1 MWTAIFLVNFVIIAS
16 VASHHYEFHLET
28 KLYCVEGLKD
38 AQGKPPPCSKS
49 ISTHTAGLT
58 LPGMEDGKSLMFRS
72 HVIVGSDGS
81 ETKVEAHPSYPYQY
95 FMTTTTPELVTVHSL
110 RNGESFFIGSAP
122 PQAHKLHIKADD
134 SLSLEEDGWTP
145 YGSLVENDGVRQNLW
160 AKYGFK
166 GVDPATGFHHSYAH
180 EANLA
185 PDTWTLF
192 MDEHNEK
199 PLKLVAS
206 NSMHDNAYHQ
216 EVLFTRF
223 HKNNSFLTADQA
235 KERLFY
241 LYEIGNHH
249 NQGASRRLRS
259 TRKHLDTFGS
269 AVDSLLSGHIPS
281 DPGKLIH
288 SAAWLKKH
296 HKSSSII
303 PYFAAKAGSA
313 AAKYF
318 GRHIGSR
325 RLVAFDFQYPKGCQA
340 WGGTKDFCIAIQ
352 VSAAN
357 DSYADGYLHVDF
369 PNVQRTERGAI
380 LDVDITMWY
389 DDFDLDFEVNGDGC
403 SVVYRLGSS
412 VSISVTI
419 CVEAT
424 GNCNCNLDTGIC
436 IASIQA
442 WAYFRVHLPN
452 PIGNIIEITLTSNL
466 DVLAGPAYFMR
477 ANGSIGTSASIDIP
491 SASASITFHFVAV
504 FVDKYLQKWHLTGW
518 LTFDAQISFLF
529 WNPSR
534 HKQFPLFSHA
544 Y

>member
-1 MWTAIFLVNFVIIAS
+1 MWTAVFLVNFVTIAS

-28 KLYCVEGLKD
+28 KLYSVEGLKD
-38 AQGKPPPCSKS
+38 AQGKPPPCSQS

-72 HVIVGSDGS
+72 HVIVDS

-110 RNGESFFIGSAP
+110 RNGEADLIGSAP
-122 PQAHKLHIKADD
+122 PPAHKLHIKADD

-160 AKYGFK
+160 VKYGFK
-166 GVDPATGFHHSYAH
+166 GVDPATGFNHSYAH
-180 EANLA
+180 DANLA

-192 MDEHNEK
+192 MDEHDEK
-199 PLKLVAS
+199 PLKL
-206 NSMHDNAYHQ
+206 

-223 HKNNSFLTADQA
+223 HKNNSFLSADQA

-241 LYEIGNHH
+241 FCMVENH
-249 NQGASRRLRS
+249 
-259 TRKHLDTFGS
+259 
-269 AVDSLLSGHIPS
+269 
-281 DPGKLIH
+281 
-288 SAAWLKKH
+288 KH

-340 WGGTKDFCIAIQ
+340 WDGNKDFCIAIQ

-403 SVVYRLGSS
+403 SVVYKLGSS

-424 GNCNCNLDTGIC
+424 GNCNYNLDTGIC
-436 IASIQA
+436 IASIEA

-466 DVLAGPAYFMR
+466 DVLAGPANFMR
-477 ANGSIGTSASIDIP
+477 ANGSIGTSASIDFP
-491 SASASITFHFVAV
+491 SASASITFHYVAV
-504 FVDKYLQKWHLTGW
+504 SVDKYLQKWHLTGW
-518 LTFDAQISFLF
+518 LNFDAQISFLF
-529 WNPSR
+529 WYPSW
-534 HKQFPLFSHA
+534 HKRFLLFSHT